1 MSGAEDHR
9 ILLVDGTAYLYRA
22 FHALPPLA
30 TSRGFPTGAIK
41 GVLNMVRS
49 LREQHPAAWAAIVF
63 DSPGRSFR
71 HALYA
76 QYKAQRPPMPDSLVV
91 QIAPLQAALQTM
103 GFPVIQVPGVEAD
116 DVLGTLAQRASQK
129 NFQVFLF
136 STDKDLAQLVTPDVS
151 LVNPVT
157 RETLDRAGVK
167 ARYGVWPEQMVDFL
181 ALVGD
186 SSDNIPGIPGVGP
199 KTAARWLEK
208 YGSLDNLWAHRMEI
222 PGQAGRALQ
231 NGETTL
237 EMARRLVT
245 LDCRIPLEESLEN
258 LRLSPPDLTRLSETL
273 ASLEIHD
280 PAVPATATATGGDS
294 APGAGNSICITDWA
308 QFEQWK
314 ERLVRADL
322 IAIDTETTS
331 LNYLEARLIGL
342 SFSLDGERGVYLPLR
357 HSPEAAGT
365 QLPVQAVL
373 EALRPL
379 LEDPARPKVGHHIK
393 YDRHV
398 FMNEGIA
405 LGGIRSDT
413 MLESYVL
420 NSTAGRHDLDSV
432 ASRYLGIHK
441 TSFESLTGRG
451 QHRKTFGEV
460 SLDQA
465 TAYAG
470 ADAWITWRLHQHL
483 NQALEATPQLARI
496 VESIEVPLSSVLF
509 GMERT
514 GVRIDREQLAEQ
526 SRELEVT
533 LRALR
538 EQAHRL
544 AGHEFNPDSPKQL
557 QTVLFDELAIPAQGK
572 TPGGQRSTSEAVL
585 EELAA
590 HHPLP
595 RLILEYRSLAKLR
608 STYTEKLPQEINPR
622 TGRIHTSYHQ
632 AVTATGRLSSSDPN
646 LQNIPVR
653 TAAGQRIRQAF
664 IAEPGAFIVSLDY
677 SQIELRILAHFSKDP
692 GLLAAFAAHQDVHRA
707 TAAEL
712 FGIPAETVNED
723 QRRLAKT
730 INFGLIYGM
739 SAFGLA
745 RQLGLSR
752 ELAKNYM
759 DRYFSRYSGVRD
771 FLDNTRQQ
779 ARQQGFV
786 ETLLGRRLYL
796 PDLQNRSLGLRQ
808 TAERAAI
815 NAPMQGTAADII
827 KIAMIGAERWLR
839 DHGCASRLIL
849 QVHDELVLEV
859 PEEELDAV
867 TSGIS
872 LEMTSAVNLQVPL
885 TVQVGVGPNWGL
897 AH

>member
-1 MSGAEDHR
+1 MPTTDERR

-49 LREQHPAAWAAIVF
+49 LREQYPAPWAAIVF

-71 HALYA
+71 HTLFP
-76 QYKAQRPPMPDSLVV
+76 QYKAQRPPMPESLGV
-91 QIAPLQAALQTM
+91 QIAPLQAALAAM
-103 GFPVIQVPGVEAD
+103 GFPIVQVPGVEAD
-116 DVLGTLAQRASQK
+116 DILGTLACTASGQG
-129 NFQVFLF
+129 FRVFLF
-136 STDKDLAQLVTPDVS
+136 STDKDLAQLVTPDIS

-157 RETLDRAGVK
+157 RETLDREGVK
-167 ARYGVWPEQMVDFL
+167 ARYGVWPEQIVDYL

-199 KTAARWLEK
+199 KTAARWLEQ
-208 YGSLDNLWAHRMEI
+208 YGSLDQLWAHRMEV

-231 NGETTL
+231 DGQGTL
-237 EMARRLVT
+237 ELARRLVT
-245 LDCRIPLEESLEN
+245 LDCGVPLEARLET
-258 LRLSPPDLTRLSETL
+258 LRLSPPDPTRLSETL
-273 ASLEIHD
+273 ATLEIQD
-280 PAVPATATATGGDS
+280 PLIALDRPES
-294 APGAGNSICITDWA
+294 PPAPGAGHSICITEWA
-308 QFEQWK
+308 EFEQWR
-314 ERLVRADL
+314 ERLARAEL

-331 LNYLEARLIGL
+331 LNYLEARLVGL
-342 SFSLDGERGVYLPLR
+342 SFSLDGERAVYLPLR
-357 HSPEAAGT
+357 HRPEAVGT
-365 QLPVQAVL
+365 QLPAQAVL

-398 FMNEGIA
+398 FMNEGIVLA
-405 LGGIRSDT
+405 GIRSDT

-441 TSFESLTGRG
+441 TPFESLTGRG
-451 QHRKTFGEV
+451 QHRKTFDEV
-460 SLDQA
+460 PLDQA

-470 ADAWITWRLHQHL
+470 ADAWLTWRLHQHL
-483 NQALEATPQLARI
+483 SHSLETTPRLARL

-526 SRELEVT
+526 SRELDS
-533 LRALR
+533 ALR
-538 EQAHRL
+538 ELRGQAHAL
-544 AGHEFNPDSPKQL
+544 AGREFNPDSPKQL
-557 QTVLFDELAIPAQGK
+557 QAVLFDELHIPAQGK

-585 EELAA
+585 EELAL

-595 RLILEYRSLAKLR
+595 HLILEYRSLAKLR
-608 STYTEKLPQEINPR
+608 STYTEKLPQEINPQ

-646 LQNIPVR
+646 LQNIPIR

-664 IAEPGAFIVSLDY
+664 VAGPGARIVSLDY
-677 SQIELRILAHFSKDP
+677 SQIELRILAHFSGDP

-707 TAAEL
+707 TAAEI
-712 FGIPAETVNED
+712 FGIPSEAVNDD

-771 FLDNTRQQ
+771 FLEATRRQ
-779 ARQQGFV
+779 AHQQGFV

-796 PDLQNRSLGLRQ
+796 PDLESRAPGLRQ

-859 PEEELDAV
+859 SEEELDAV

-872 LEMTSAVNLQVPL
+872 QEMSSAVELTVPL

>member
-1 MSGAEDHR
+1 MSAAEDSL

-30 TSRGFPTGAIK
+30 TASGFPTGAVK
-41 GVLNMVRS
+41 GVLNMVRN
-49 LREQHPAAWAAIVF
+49 LREQHPAQWAAIVF

-71 HALYA
+71 HTLFP
-76 QYKAQRPPMPDSLVV
+76 QYKAQRPPMPESLGV
-91 QIAPLQAALQTM
+91 QIAPLQAALKAM
-103 GFPVIQVPGVEAD
+103 GFPVVQIPGVEAD
-116 DVLGTLAQRASQK
+116 DVLGTLACAAR
-129 NFQVFLF
+129 NRGLQVLLF
-136 STDKDLAQLVTPDVS
+136 SPDKDLAQLVAGGIT

-157 RETLDRAGVK
+157 RDVLDRDGVK
-167 ARYGVWPEQMVDFL
+167 AHYGVWPEQMVDYL

-199 KTAARWLEK
+199 KTAARWLEQ
-208 YGSLDNLWAHRMEI
+208 YGSLDRLWAHREAI
-222 PGQAGRALQ
+222 PGQAGRALRE
-231 NGETTL
+231 GRGTL
-237 EMARRLVT
+237 DLAHRLVT
-245 LDCRIPLEESLEN
+245 LDCEVPLEERVET
-258 LRLSPPDLTRLSETL
+258 LRLVPPDPARLNDVL
-273 ASLEIHD
+273 AALEIHD
-280 PAVPATATATGGDS
+280 PAAPEAPAPPPPPGTGHS
-294 APGAGNSICITDWA
+294 RCITEWA
-308 QFEQWK
+308 EFEQWR
-314 ERLVRADL
+314 ERLASADL
-322 IAIDTETTS
+322 IALDTETTS
-331 LNYLEARLIGL
+331 LNYLEARLVGL
-342 SFSLDGERGVYLPLR
+342 SFSLNGEEAAYLPLR
-357 HSPEAAGT
+357 HKPEAAHLP
-365 QLPVQAVL
+365 QLPVTEVL
-373 EALRPL
+373 AALRPL

-405 LGGIRSDT
+405 LAGIRSDT

-441 TSFESLTGRG
+441 TPFESLTGRG
-451 QHRKTFGEV
+451 PNRKTFDEIP
-460 SLDQA
+460 LDQA

-470 ADAWITWRLHQHL
+470 ADAWITWRLHRL
-483 NQALEATPQLARI
+483 LSQALEPNPALVRL
-496 VESIEVPLSSVLF
+496 VESVEMPLSSVLF

-526 SRELEVT
+526 SRDLDSALQG
-533 LRALR
+533 LRN
-538 EQAHRL
+538 QAYEL
-544 AGHEFNPDSPKQL
+544 AGREFNPDSPKQL
-557 QTVLFDELAIPAQGK
+557 QIILFDELGIPAQGK

-590 HHPLP
+590 HHALP

-664 IAEPGAFIVSLDY
+664 VAGPGARIVSLDY
-677 SQIELRILAHFSKDP
+677 SQIELRILAHFSRDP
-692 GLLAAFAAHQDVHRA
+692 GLVAAFAAQQDVHRA

-712 FGIPAETVNED
+712 FGIPPETVGEE

-739 SAFGLA
+739 SAFGLG

-752 ELAKNYM
+752 ELAKSYM

-771 FLDNTRQQ
+771 FLDATRKQ
-779 ARQQGFV
+779 AHRQGFV

-796 PDLQNRSLGLRQ
+796 PDLESRSPGVRQ
-808 TAERAAI
+808 AAERAAI

-839 DHGCASRLIL
+839 DHGCRSRLIL

-867 TSGIS
+867 AAGIS
-872 LEMTSAVNLQVPL
+872 HEMTSAVELTVPL
-885 TVQVGVGPNWGL
+885 VVQVGIGPNWGL

>member
-1 MSGAEDHR
+1 MSAGEERR

-30 TSRGFPTGAIK
+30 TSSGFPTGAIK
-41 GVLNMVRS
+41 GVLNMVRN
-49 LREQHPAAWAAIVF
+49 LREQHPAPWAAIVF

-71 HALYA
+71 HSIYT
-76 QYKAQRPPMPDSLVV
+76 QYKAQRPPMPESLGI
-91 QIAPLQAALQTM
+91 QIAPLQAALKAM

-116 DVLGTLAQRASQK
+116 DVLGTLAHMAGQK
-129 NFQVFLF
+129 GFHVFLF
-136 STDKDLAQLVTPDVS
+136 STDKDLAQLVTPVIT

-157 RETLDRAGVK
+157 REALDREGVK

-199 KTAARWLEK
+199 KTATRWLEQ

-222 PGQAGRALQ
+222 PGQAGQALQ
-231 NGETTL
+231 NGQTTL

-245 LDCRIPLEESLEN
+245 LDCSVPLEERLET
-258 LRLSPPDLTRLSETL
+258 LRLSPPDPARLSETL
-273 ASLEIHD
+273 SSLEIHD
-280 PAVPATATATGGDS
+280 PSVASDGPEKAPAL
-294 APGAGNSICITDWA
+294 GAGNSICITDWA
-308 QFEQWK
+308 QFEQWR
-314 ERLVRADL
+314 ERLARADL

-342 SFSLDGERGVYLPLR
+342 SFSLDGEEAVYLPLR
-357 HSPEAAGT
+357 HRPETAGT
-365 QLPVQAVL
+365 QLPAQTVL

-379 LEDPARPKVGHHIK
+379 LEDPTHPKVGHHIK

-398 FMNEGIA
+398 FMNEGIVLA
-405 LGGIRSDT
+405 GIRSDT

-441 TSFESLTGRG
+441 TPFESLTGRG
-451 QHRKTFGEV
+451 QHRKTFDEV

-470 ADAWITWRLHQHL
+470 ADAWITWRLHQNL
-483 NQALEATPQLARI
+483 SQALEATPRLARI
-496 VESIEVPLSSVLF
+496 VDSIEVPLSSVLF

-526 SRELEVT
+526 SHELDLA
-533 LRALR
+533 LRTLR
-538 EQAHRL
+538 EQAHGL
-544 AGHEFNPDSPKQL
+544 AGHEFNLDSPKQL
-557 QTVLFDELAIPAQGK
+557 QIVLFDELGIPAQGK

-646 LQNIPVR
+646 LQNIPIR

-664 IAEPGAFIVSLDY
+664 IAEPGSHIVSLDY

-692 GLLAAFAAHQDVHRA
+692 GLLTSFAAHQDVHRA

-712 FGIPAETVNED
+712 FGIPAEVVSED

-771 FLDNTRQQ
+771 FLDTTRRQ
-779 ARQQGFV
+779 AHQQGFV

-796 PDLQNRSLGLRQ
+796 TDLKSRSPGLRQ

-872 LEMTSAVNLQVPL
+872 REMTSAVELTVPL